1 MLIARFDQMTQE
13 IAKLRELKQQ
23 ESNARTFSTRAE
35 QLQTP
40 SDQLDRRA
48 RIAQEFQRRGI
59 AIPLDKG
66 QSVAFATFTKQLR
79 LITDAYR
86 EDPQSIVTATEE
98 QRYAF
103 WEPLKTLPNQ
113 ARDAI
118 LQGWSEYVDSM
129 LPVQQSELLQTLEQL
144 PGFRTHV
151 AQIRQLNGEAGRL
164 RGRLP
169 QSADEIDRIA
179 TIAAELKRAWAQLP
193 TEGIPGDVR
202 DFLSAAVA
210 GNAQVAQLTGAVMEW
225 LRKNN
230 LVDSVRISLKA

>member
-1 MLIARFDQMTQE
+1 MLIARLDQMTQE
-13 IAKLRELKQQ
+13 IDKLRELKQQ
-23 ESNARTFSTRAE
+23 EGIAKAFGTRAE

-40 SDQLDRRA
+40 SIQLDGLA
-48 RIAQEFQRRGI
+48 SIAQEFQRRGI
-59 AIPLDKG
+59 AIPLDQA
-66 QSVAFATFTKQLR
+66 QSNALALFTKQLR

-86 EDPQSIVTATEE
+86 EDPQSIVAATE
-98 QRYAF
+98 QRYTF

-113 ARDAI
+113 VRDAI
-118 LQGWSEYVDSM
+118 LQGWSAYVESM
-129 LPVQQSELLQTLEQL
+129 LPMQQSDLLQTLEQL

-151 AQIRQLNGEAGRL
+151 AQIRQLNNEADRL

-179 TIAAELKRAWAQLP
+179 AIAAELKRAWAQLP

-202 DFLSAAVA
+202 DFLTAAVA
-210 GNAQVAQLTGAVMEW
+210 GNAQVAQLTGTVMEW